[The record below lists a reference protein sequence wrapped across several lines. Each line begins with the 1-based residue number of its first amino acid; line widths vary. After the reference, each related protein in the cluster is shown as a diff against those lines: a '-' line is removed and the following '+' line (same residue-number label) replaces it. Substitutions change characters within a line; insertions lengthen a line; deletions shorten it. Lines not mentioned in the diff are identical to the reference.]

1 MSFENLTEDQ
11 LVNSLRTTTDQLIL
25 ISGKLEPLIV
35 EYDKLKEEF
44 NSIQEELQSRLG
56 STDG

>member
-1 MSFENLTEDQ
+1 MSFENLTEDH